1 MTQALHAS
9 LPHTCLLSYKDW
21 FFAGAAATWHLN
33 PAPLL
38 DFFTAKTPAALDP
51 PKLNAEVLGL

>member
-9 LPHTCLLSYKDW
+9 LPHTCLLFYKDW